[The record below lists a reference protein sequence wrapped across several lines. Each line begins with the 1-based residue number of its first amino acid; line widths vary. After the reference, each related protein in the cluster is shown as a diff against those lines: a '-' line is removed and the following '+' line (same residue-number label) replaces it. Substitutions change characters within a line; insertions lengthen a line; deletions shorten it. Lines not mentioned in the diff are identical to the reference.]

1 MGRSSPAA
9 ASSAVRCPRCG
20 ELLPAQARFCGRCG
34 FILAPEPAPIPSNEE
49 RKAGQVAPAI
59 ASADSAFINSSHVD
73 QDFVTRLQADLRA
86 QGMKEKRGGMLVREI
101 MAIHPISIYVDADMR
116 RAAEIISIAEVSD
129 LMVLDRQK
137 KFVGVLS
144 EGDLIRA
151 LLPDFGEILAAG
163 ESLRDAFRIFVEK
176 GRDLASRP
184 IDPLIIRNPITVKPD
199 DDVAR
204 SATIMV
210 QMQIRRLP
218 VVENDQL
225 LGTISRADICRAV
238 IYNAE

>member
-1 MGRSSPAA
+1 
-9 ASSAVRCPRCG
+9 
-20 ELLPAQARFCGRCG
+20 
-34 FILAPEPAPIPSNEE
+34 
-49 RKAGQVAPAI
+49 
-59 ASADSAFINSSHVD
+59 
-73 QDFVTRLQADLRA
+73 
-86 QGMKEKRGGMLVREI
+86 MLVREI
-101 MAIHPISIYVDADMR
+101 MTIHPISIDVHADMR
-116 RAAEIISIAEVSD
+116 RAAEIVSMAEVSD
-129 LMVLDRQK
+129 LMVIDHQK

-151 LLPDFGEILAAG
+151 ILPDFGEILAAG
-163 ESLRDAFRIFVEK
+163 ESLRDAFRLFVDK
-176 GRDLASRP
+176 GRDLASRS

-218 VVENDQL
+218 VVENDRL